1 MASKSKQ
8 QRLRQLNKKETAT
21 LAVLVAISTGILAI
35 IQNNYGLFSDIRGF
49 YGLHF
54 ADGLHHWPFSTHTYL
69 GTSEEI
75 HPVEYPALT
84 GLIMWLFSFLVQP
97 SEFAIFDYFR
107 ITASVQ
113 VLVFAFTVN
122 YIQKLSNRKLA
133 LIFAVSPAV
142 LYSLHRN
149 WDIWAIATMLIALY
163 LFNKGKESQSAIWLA
178 ISIAIKFF
186 PLVALLPIA
195 IYYLRNRRLGDGI
208 KYMAITLGAW
218 LAINAPFMLINFRGW
233 SYFYEFS
240 YKREVGSASIFEVT
254 SMLGFGLPSTKAV
267 FYALNLLA
275 LGLVALYLLKSKK
288 VIGVA
293 EGTFFT
299 MFAFILFNKQ
309 YSLQYVI
316 WLAALSILPIYLLSK
331 KSQSKILVLYG
342 IWQASELLF
351 QYSFFQRI
359 LTAKYRGTATPASP
373 EISNVFYAGT
383 GLVRYLLALI
393 FTFALAHYLTKE
405 RKAESEVPVSR
416 SSQR

>member
-1 MASKSKQ
+1 MANKSKLK
-8 QRLRQLNKKETAT
+8 RLREIKKNEAAT
-21 LAVLVAISTGILAI
+21 LAVLVGLSSGILAI
-35 IQNNYGLFSDIRGF
+35 IQNNHGQLSDLTGF
-49 YGLHF
+49 YGMHF
-54 ADGLHHWPFSTHTYL
+54 ADGLHQWPYSTNKVS
-69 GTSEEI
+69 GSGEPI
-75 HPVEYPALT
+75 HAVEYPALT
-84 GLIMWLFSFLVQP
+84 GLVMWVFSFFVKP
-97 SEFAIFDYFR
+97 GPFSAVDYFR

-113 VLVFAFTVN
+113 VVVFVVSIY

-142 LYSLHRN
+142 LYSLNRN
-149 WDIWAIATMLIALY
+149 WDIWAVATMLIALY
-163 LFNKGKESQSAIWLA
+163 LFHKGKETQSAVWLA

-186 PLVALLPIA
+186 PFVALLPIA
-195 IYYLRNRRLGDGI
+195 IYYLRNRRVRDGI
-208 KYMAITLGAW
+208 KYAAITFGAW

-254 SMLGFGLPSTKAV
+254 STLGFGLPSTKAA
-267 FYALNLLA
+267 FYAFNLIA

-309 YSLQYVI
+309 YSMQYVI
-316 WLAALSILPIYLLSK
+316 WLAALAVLPIYFLSK
-331 KSQSKILVLYG
+331 KSQEKIIALYA

-351 QYSFFQRI
+351 QYSFFQKI
-359 LTAKYRGTATPASP
+359 LTSAYKGTETPASP
-373 EISNVFYAGT
+373 EISDGFYGGAGI
-383 GLVRYLLALI
+383 VRYSLALI

-405 RKAESEVPVSR
+405 RKAESEALASR